1 MKTLK
6 NQLLL
11 FTIISFVILFYSQDM
26 GVNLS
31 IFSLIVWG
39 TLLFLRR
46 GIYKNVRFVRLSVS
60 IFISAAAFAWYGD
73 FISFAALYIS
83 LIITGFYT
91 LFLNRLN
98 ILNLILLVPVN
109 YASFIIRIF
118 WLDKWL
124 PNKNKM
130 TNTRAKL
137 FAYYLIPGFFVVLFL
152 IVYSNSSTVLSE
164 FFRNFTI
171 GFNILE
177 VIILSGLGFFF
188 MFNFYHLLVPK
199 FIIQNNKH
207 LGDTFSVQQQTCM
220 KPTFHNM
227 DINLERK
234 SGEITLILLNTLLAV
249 FLIIYNAEQFQLNNN
264 DTLSSNVHERIYTI
278 IFSIIL
284 AVSVILLYFKNTL
297 NFHGSNK
304 RLKRLTYLWI
314 LLNLALIVSAI
325 AANTTY
331 IHFYSLTFKRIGVYI
346 FLMVCIIGLYF
357 TYNKIRQKKT
367 NIYLIKNMFW
377 TFFVTLVISSVVNW
391 SWIVTKYTLNH
402 SKNPDLYYLFY
413 ETRFNREIFYKNYK
427 DEFMRGWQGQTDDE
441 TYKVPIERGVAY
453 ERNKKFLSRKLY
465 YQFVELK

>member
-11 FTIISFVILFYSQDM
+11 FTIISFVILFYGQDM

-39 TLLFLRR
+39 TLLFLRK
-46 GIYKNVRFVRLSVS
+46 GIYKDVRFVLLSGS

-164 FFRNFTI
+164 FF
-171 GFNILE
+171 
-177 VIILSGLGFFF
+177 
-188 MFNFYHLLVPK
+188 
-199 FIIQNNKH
+199 
-207 LGDTFSVQQQTCM
+207 
-220 KPTFHNM
+220 
-227 DINLERK
+227 
-234 SGEITLILLNTLLAV
+234 
-249 FLIIYNAEQFQLNNN
+249 
-264 DTLSSNVHERIYTI
+264 
-278 IFSIIL
+278 
-284 AVSVILLYFKNTL
+284 
-297 NFHGSNK
+297 
-304 RLKRLTYLWI
+304 
-314 LLNLALIVSAI
+314 
-325 AANTTY
+325 
-331 IHFYSLTFKRIGVYI
+331 
-346 FLMVCIIGLYF
+346 
-357 TYNKIRQKKT
+357 
-367 NIYLIKNMFW
+367 
-377 TFFVTLVISSVVNW
+377 
-391 SWIVTKYTLNH
+391 
-402 SKNPDLYYLFY
+402 
-413 ETRFNREIFYKNYK
+413 
-427 DEFMRGWQGQTDDE
+427 
-441 TYKVPIERGVAY
+441 
-453 ERNKKFLSRKLY
+453 
-465 YQFVELK
+465 